1 MNQMPTLRRRPS
13 VDFSRQLG
21 EACEWLQIERG
32 RAYRYLRLL
41 QEFDAVNSLSDE
53 HLLAYYESYE
63 ILELFQY
70 WAKRVDEFP
79 GLKDKIRKCCTQ
91 GPVLR
96 DNESISSNR
105 PRNDAFGFIL
115 AGRFSAIGI
124 SVESVDGVSSRRV
137 GRATMVDFSFKW
149 KENCFNVECKRIQ
162 SNRQLLKRAKEARQQ
177 LSRVAGTGIIAI
189 DCSIL
194 YRPKHTVLETTSYSH
209 AESEMSK
216 WLEASIAPSICPSL
230 SPEILGFIL
239 FSRVPAMTST
249 GIVDSRGESYRRR
262 DCISSWLAVGNRAHE
277 DPSLLQ
283 HIASMLRRE
292 AMDVSYDVSA
302 GGPARC
308 IGRPCANS

>member
-1 MNQMPTLRRRPS
+1 MNQMPTLRKRSS
-13 VDFSRQLG
+13 VDFSHQVR

-32 RAYRYLRLL
+32 RAHRYLRLL
-41 QEFDAVNSLSDE
+41 QEFNAGHSFSDE

-91 GPVLR
+91 GPLLR

-105 PRNDAFGFIL
+105 PRNDAFVFIL
-115 AGRFSAIGI
+115 AGRFLATGI
-124 SVESVDGVSSRRV
+124 SVESVDGMSLHRV

-149 KENCFNVECKRIQ
+149 KEDYFNVECKRIQ
-162 SNRQLLKRAKEARQQ
+162 SNRQLLKRAKEARKQ
-177 LSRVAGTGIIAI
+177 LSQVGGSGIIAI
-189 DCSIL
+189 DCSVL
-194 YRPKHTVLETTSYSH
+194 YRPRGTVLETDSPRH
-209 AESEMSK
+209 AESEMFK
-216 WLEASIAPSICPSL
+216 WLESNIGPSIFPSL

-249 GIVDSRGESYRRR
+249 GIVDPRGRLYRRR
-262 DCISSWLAVGNRAHE
+262 DCISSWLAIGNRTHD

-283 HIASMLRRE
+283 HIASKLRRE
-292 AMDVSYDVSA
+292 
-302 GGPARC
+302 
-308 IGRPCANS
+308 